1 MFDKLSEDQHQALNI
16 VREGHNPFITGQSGT
31 ARKNNCLL
39 LSIFSAGSGGFGQM
53 MSRCPERSPQDSQ
66 DDFFLYSAQA
76 FFSFDSSH
84 LTKIKGKCNLLY
96 DRFISA
102 ATRISAALV

>member
-1 MFDKLSEDQHQALNI
+1 MFDKLSEDQRQALNI
-16 VREGHNPFITGQSGT
+16 VREENNLFITGQSGT

-66 DDFFLYSAQA
+66 DDFFCTVPRPSFPLIQATLPKLKENVIYSMI
-76 FFSFDSSH
+76 D
-84 LTKIKGKCNLLY
+84 L
-96 DRFISA
+96 
-102 ATRISAALV
+102 